1 MSLTLVSSI
10 ITKVGACI
18 TLLHNDRV
26 KHLCSMKKGLL
37 PLPFH
42 KATLFDTILDPAILF
57 ADDYPVLGCE
67 SVTRIILPGRH
78 PL

>member
-1 MSLTLVSSI
+1 MSSALVSSI
-10 ITKVGACI
+10 ITKVGACF
-18 TLLHNDRV
+18 TPPHNDRV
-26 KHLCSMKKGLL
+26 KHLCSTKKGLL

-67 SVTRIILPGRH
+67 SVTRILPPGRH